1 MIEKETVKANLKG
14 ILEEMGV
21 FLVDIKVDSNNRILV
36 HVDKMEGI
44 SINECVL
51 VSRALEAKLNRD
63 LEDFALE
70 VSSPGLDVP
79 FRVPQQY
86 EKSIGKMVSVLCTDG
101 SQFQGLLKE
110 ADEKGIQLEIPAVKK
125 GGEPEGQA
133 LAFNDIK
140 STRIHI
146 KF

>member
-1 MIEKETVKANLKG
+1 MIEKEKVKVNLKG

-21 FLVDIKVDSNNRILV
+21 FLVDIKVDSNSRILV

-44 SINECVL
+44 SIDDCVR
-51 VSRALEAKLNRD
+51 VSRALEAKLDRD

-70 VSSPGLDVP
+70 VSSPGLDAP

-86 EKSIGKMVSVLCTDG
+86 EKSIGKMVSVQCTDG

-110 ADEKGIQLEIPAVKK
+110 ADEKGIQLEIPAGNK
-125 GGEPEGQA
+125 GGEPQGQA
-133 LAFNDIK
+133 LTFTEIK